1 MMFSKAEVESF
12 DSAVDKHEEKKEL
25 VRIRKRGSYLNY
37 DLDEPSDTSKPEPM
51 EPIPEPKKRHL
62 HPLYLMQQAFKKVT
76 AVGSS
81 TALIG
86 VLNKRSLSFANLG
99 DSGFVY
105 YRQQECKMLD
115 DR

>member
-1 MMFSKAEVESF
+1 
-12 DSAVDKHEEKKEL
+12 
-25 VRIRKRGSYLNY
+25 
-37 DLDEPSDTSKPEPM
+37 
-51 EPIPEPKKRHL
+51 
-62 HPLYLMQQAFKKVT
+62 MQQAFKKVT

-105 YRQQECKMLD
+105 YR
-115 DR
+115 